1 MKWQVKFLH
10 EGQEY
15 GMVVE
20 TSFKH
25 QANELAKIMVR
36 KIDGID
42 IEPIGEP
49 TLWTEKK

>member
-1 MKWQVKFLH
+1 MKWQVKFLY
-10 EGQEY
+10 EGTEY
-15 GMVVE
+15 AMVVQ

-25 QANELAKIMVR
+25 EANKLAKTMVR

-49 TLWTEKK
+49 TLWTEKE

>member
-1 MKWQVKFLH
+1 MKWQVKFLY

-15 GMVVE
+15 AMVVE

-25 QANELAKIMVR
+25 EANKLAKTMVR

-49 TLWTEKK
+49 TFWTEKE